1 MFSFSELN
9 HLFSKF
15 SNIPIIHTLSLN
27 ILEYINYFRLY
38 FEDVNFKNEFAFA
51 IMEFKIRP
59 PELIGPFTPAICHTE
74 DKLISAI
81 KEYSE

>member
-1 MFSFSELN
+1 MFSISELN
-9 HLFSKF
+9 RLFSKF
-15 SNIPIIHTLSLN
+15 SNIPLDHTLSLN

-51 IMEFKIRP
+51 IMDFKIRP
-59 PELIGPFTPAICHTE
+59 PELIGPFTPDICHTE

-81 KEYSE
+81 KEY